1 MHISGRPFV
10 TISICD
16 LYDTPEPD
24 IKKTKIRIYLQK
36 SRKVELPLL
45 MDDLKIFAKS
55 EHEINGLVSTI
66 QILSKDTGMEFGI
79 KKCGVLQLKRGKV
92 VSSEGADMPDGERI
106 KEAEKN
112 GYRYLGILEYNKIKE
127 IKMKNFWREYLT
139 RPRLIMKSRLNGRNR
154 NIAIN
159 TWVVSLMRYGAGI
172 VKWTKSLL
180 D

>member
-1 MHISGRPFV
+1 
-10 TISICD
+10 
-16 LYDTPEPD
+16 
-24 IKKTKIRIYLQK
+24 
-36 SRKVELPLL
+36 

-55 EHEINGLVSTI
+55 EREINGLVSTI
-66 QILSKDTGMEFGI
+66 QILSKDIGMEFGI

-127 IKMKNFWREYLT
+127 IKMKNFWREYLR

-180 D
+180 DQKDRKARKVIE